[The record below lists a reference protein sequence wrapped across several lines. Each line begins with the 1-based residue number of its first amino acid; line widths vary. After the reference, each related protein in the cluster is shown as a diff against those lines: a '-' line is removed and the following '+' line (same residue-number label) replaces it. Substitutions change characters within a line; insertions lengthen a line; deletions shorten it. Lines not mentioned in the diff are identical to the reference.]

1 MQKKS
6 IRAVLAVVSVLFVCN
21 LSMFA
26 QVSQSPRRRRFGCRR
41 TTA

>member
-6 IRAVLAVVSVLFVCN
+6 INAVLVVATVLFVCN

-26 QVSQSPRRRRFGCRR
+26 QASQEP
-41 TTA
+41 AAQAA